1 MDSAGERF
9 AAIQEALA
17 DRKNILTVKE
27 LCELAGVS
35 RSGYYNWVR
44 SERARE
50 TREQRDRADFEWI
63 LEAYRFRSYAK
74 GARGIHMRLLHMGVR
89 MNVKKIRR
97 LMRKYRL
104 TCPIRKPNPYRRLQ
118 RSIRM
123 GSTAENLV
131 NREFE
136 SRGPRAILLTDIT
149 YIPLNGKFCYLS
161 TILDACT
168 KQVLSYAVSESLEVD
183 FVLEM
188 VERLVQNYG
197 TSLNKETVIHSDQ
210 GTHYTSLKFIQLV
223 ESRELRRSMSRR
235 GNCWDNAPQE
245 SFFGHMKD
253 EIDLSGC
260 ITFEQ
265 VRAILDD
272 WIDYYNNDRYQW
284 QPLTAGWIITTRT
297 AASGTW
303 RSCPQTN
310 FTSTS
315 PQVSTP
321 PECCRNGSNDFVLDL
336 GSTLIRRSWTKWTIS
351 GAFITASSP

>member
-136 SRGPRAILLTDIT
+136 SRSQGRPPDGYYLYPFEWEVLLSVHDPGRLHETGLIL
-149 YIPLNGKFCYLS
+149 CR
-161 TILDACT
+161 
-168 KQVLSYAVSESLEVD
+168 
-183 FVLEM
+183 
-188 VERLVQNYG
+188 ERISG
-197 TSLNKETVIHSDQ
+197 SGFRSGD
-210 GTHYTSLKFIQLV
+210 GGAAGA
-223 ESRELRRSMSRR
+223 ELRHLAEQRD
-235 GNCWDNAPQE
+235 CDPQ
-245 SFFGHMKD
+245 
-253 EIDLSGC
+253 
-260 ITFEQ
+260 
-265 VRAILDD
+265 
-272 WIDYYNNDRYQW
+272 
-284 QPLTAGWIITTRT
+284 
-297 AASGTW
+297 
-303 RSCPQTN
+303 
-310 FTSTS
+310 
-315 PQVSTP
+315 
-321 PECCRNGSNDFVLDL
+321 
-336 GSTLIRRSWTKWTIS
+336 
-351 GAFITASSP
+351 

>member
-50 TREQRDRADFEWI
+50 TREQRDRTDFEWI
-63 LEAYRFRSYAK
+63 LEAYRFCGYAK

-149 YIPLNGKFCYLS
+149 YILLPLHDPGRLHE
-161 TILDACT
+161 TGLILCR
-168 KQVLSYAVSESLEVD
+168 
-183 FVLEM
+183 
-188 VERLVQNYG
+188 ERISG
-197 TSLNKETVIHSDQ
+197 SGFRSGD
-210 GTHYTSLKFIQLV
+210 GGAAGA
-223 ESRELRRSMSRR
+223 ELRHLAEQRD
-235 GNCWDNAPQE
+235 CDPQ
-245 SFFGHMKD
+245 
-253 EIDLSGC
+253 
-260 ITFEQ
+260 
-265 VRAILDD
+265 
-272 WIDYYNNDRYQW
+272 
-284 QPLTAGWIITTRT
+284 
-297 AASGTW
+297 
-303 RSCPQTN
+303 
-310 FTSTS
+310 
-315 PQVSTP
+315 
-321 PECCRNGSNDFVLDL
+321 
-336 GSTLIRRSWTKWTIS
+336 
-351 GAFITASSP
+351 

>member
-1 MDSAGERF
+1 M
-9 AAIQEALA
+9 A

-74 GARGIHMRLLHMGVR
+74 SARGIHMRLLHMGVR

-168 KQVLSYAVSESLEVD
+168 KQVLSYAMSKSLEVD

-188 VERLVQNYG
+188 VERLAQNPRRLAEQRDCDPQRPVDTLYQLEVHSTGGEPG
-197 TSLNKETVIHSDQ
+197 TAPVHVPQGQLL
-210 GTHYTSLKFIQLV
+210 GTHP
-223 ESRELRRSMSRR
+223 RR
-235 GNCWDNAPQE
+235 A
-245 SFFGHMKD
+245 F
-253 EIDLSGC
+253 
-260 ITFEQ
+260 
-265 VRAILDD
+265 
-272 WIDYYNNDRYQW
+272 
-284 QPLTAGWIITTRT
+284 
-297 AASGTW
+297 SGT
-303 RSCPQTN
+303 
-310 FTSTS
+310 
-315 PQVSTP
+315 
-321 PECCRNGSNDFVLDL
+321 
-336 GSTLIRRSWTKWTIS
+336 
-351 GAFITASSP
+351 

>member
-136 SRGPRAILLTDIT
+136 SRGPRAVLLTDIT

-168 KQVLSYAVSESLEVD
+168 KQVLSYA
-183 FVLEM
+183 
-188 VERLVQNYG
+188 Q
-197 TSLNKETVIHSDQ
+197 I
-210 GTHYTSLKFIQLV
+210 
-223 ESRELRRSMSRR
+223 
-235 GNCWDNAPQE
+235 
-245 SFFGHMKD
+245 
-253 EIDLSGC
+253 
-260 ITFEQ
+260 
-265 VRAILDD
+265 
-272 WIDYYNNDRYQW
+272 
-284 QPLTAGWIITTRT
+284 
-297 AASGTW
+297 
-303 RSCPQTN
+303 
-310 FTSTS
+310 
-315 PQVSTP
+315 
-321 PECCRNGSNDFVLDL
+321 PECAPERTGQPS
-336 GSTLIRRSWTKWTIS
+336 IRC
-351 GAFITASSP
+351 

>member
-1 MDSAGERF
+1 MSTKKRFTPEEIRHLRANPYTRCVTADTISYTLAFKEAFWALSLQGYTCQANAARDPVPPAADGVLKKSHAAARQAGKVAMDCAGERF
-9 AAIQEALA
+9 AAIWEALA

-50 TREQRDRADFEWI
+50 TREQKDRADFERI
-63 LEAYRFRSYAK
+63 LEAYRFRGYAK

-104 TCPIRKPNPYRRLQ
+104 ACPIRKPNPYRRLQ

-136 SRGPRAILLTDIT
+136 SRGPRAVLLTDIT

-168 KQVLSYAVSESLEVD
+168 KQVLSYV
-183 FVLEM
+183 
-188 VERLVQNYG
+188 
-197 TSLNKETVIHSDQ
+197 
-210 GTHYTSLKFIQLV
+210 
-223 ESRELRRSMSRR
+223 
-235 GNCWDNAPQE
+235 P
-245 SFFGHMKD
+245 
-253 EIDLSGC
+253 
-260 ITFEQ
+260 
-265 VRAILDD
+265 
-272 WIDYYNNDRYQW
+272 
-284 QPLTAGWIITTRT
+284 
-297 AASGTW
+297 
-303 RSCPQTN
+303 
-310 FTSTS
+310 
-315 PQVSTP
+315 
-321 PECCRNGSNDFVLDL
+321 
-336 GSTLIRRSWTKWTIS
+336 
-351 GAFITASSP
+351 

>member
-235 GNCWDNAPQE
+235 GMRALDALLENAVQHTPE
-245 SFFGHMKD
+245 G
-253 EIDLSGC
+253 GC
-260 ITFEQ
+260 IT
-265 VRAILDD
+265 VHLADGVLSVTNTGDAIPADALPRL
-272 WIDYYNNDRYQW
+272 WEAYYQAD
-284 QPLTAGWIITTRT
+284 P
-297 AASGTW
+297 S
-303 RSCPQTN
+303 RSAKGDGLGLSIAKTVFDLHG
-310 FTSTS
+310 FT
-315 PQVSTP
+315 
-321 PECCRNGSNDFVLDL
+321 C
-336 GSTLIRRSWTKWTIS
+336 
-351 GAFITASSP
+351 GAENTEIGPKFWFRFADK